1 MNYLD
6 ILKEV
11 DRLLSIDTTELR
23 LLSDKLN
30 GLDILKYKI
39 TDYLI
44 NFERSLLGSNLEMLE
59 AMLDESKRY
68 TKVLSSSTLTKD
80 VLNAKSLNQYA
91 RYRKMQEYL
100 RNIRGSI
107 EVARTSLSLEKNL
120 ASISKN

>member
-1 MNYLD
+1 VNYLD